1 MALLFCRTLQPI
13 HEKDFICLEN
23 TAGTALESQPE
34 HFLSLPLVSKSE
46 ESAGLPLVINVV
58 SKYWGEDIVLQAAA
72 ETKGTTA
79 MIDGI
84 MLAESRGF
92 ASYIYK
98 SSIKDL
104 KKRVDQGIPPIVIM
118 PGIQGTVQHAM
129 VVSGYNSE
137 ERRMLTY
144 VPEPD
149 TVGAIPEAKFEQDW
163 EQDDMTAII
172 IVPSDMKDLLKNE
185 NLKFAKSNR
194 ICFEAEG
201 LRQRSRMNDA
211 IEKLRRATEIDADN
225 AQAWCLLAGMYN
237 ETNSDQAVPCY
248 ERAIKLNPKYYLA
261 YRGLGN
267 YFLKKKDY
275 SLAEAYYSKAIGIN
289 PARFGP
295 IYKNR
300 AIARM
305 QVSNNQG
312 AKEDLIRYL
321 EQTPAAEDKESIK
334 QAIAQL

>member
-1 MALLFCRTLQPI
+1 M
-13 HEKDFICLEN
+13 
-23 TAGTALESQPE
+23 ESQPE

-46 ESAGLPLVINVV
+46 ESAALPLVLNVV
-58 SKYWGEDIVLQAAA
+58 AKYWGEDIVPQAA
-72 ETKGTTA
+72 ETKGSA

-92 ASYIYK
+92 SSYIYK

-104 KKRVDQGIPPIVIM
+104 KKRVDQGIPPVVIM

-144 VPEPD
+144 VPEPG
-149 TVGAIPEAKFEQDW
+149 TVGAIPESKFEQDW

-172 IVPSDMKDLLKNE
+172 IVPADMKDLLKNDS
-185 NLKFAKSNR
+185 LKFVKSNR
-194 ICFEAEG
+194 VCFEAEG
-201 LRQRSRMNDA
+201 LRQRGRINDA
-211 IEKLRRATEIDADN
+211 IEKLRDATELDADN
-225 AQAWCLLAGMYN
+225 SQAWCLLAGMYN
-237 ETNSDQAVPCY
+237 ETNSDQAIPCY
-248 ERAIKLNPKYYLA
+248 ERTIKLNPKYYLA

-267 YFLKKKDY
+267 FYLKKKDY
-275 SLAEAYYSKAIGIN
+275 SLAEAYYSKAMGVN
-289 PARFGP
+289 PTRFGP

-305 QVSNNQG
+305 QLNNNQG
-312 AKEDLIRYL
+312 AKEDLAKYL
-321 EQTPAAEDKESIK
+321 EQTPAAEDRKSIEE
-334 QAIAQL
+334 ALTQL